1 MSNSIMIIG
10 TGPAI
15 GRAVA
20 KKFGKAGWSIVLT
33 ARNSDRLAGE
43 VAALSA
49 EGVTV
54 HAVPADA
61 TDPVALRAAIA
72 EGDRLSG
79 GLTVVHF
86 NAAVVR
92 KQDLFSMTDAD
103 VTSDLAI
110 NVAAGLHT
118 IRAAVGLFSNRGGI
132 ILVTGGGI
140 ATKPSADVASLG
152 VGKAAM
158 RNIVE
163 ALAKPL
169 AERDIHIATATIRV
183 TVLPDS
189 PESVGVADTIWE
201 LATNPAAAWELEY
214 PVA

>member
-1 MSNSIMIIG
+1 MSKSIMIIG
-10 TGPAI
+10 AGPAI
-15 GRAVA
+15 ARGVA
-20 KKFGKAGWSIVLT
+20 EKFGKAGWSVVLT
-33 ARNSDRLAGE
+33 ARNPERLADE
-43 VAALSA
+43 AAALSA
-49 EGVTV
+49 KGITV

-72 EGDRLSG
+72 KGDALAG

-92 KQDLFSMTDAD
+92 MQDLFSMTDAE

-110 NVAAGLHT
+110 NVAAGLRT
-118 IRAAVGLFSNRGGI
+118 IRAAVDLFNDRGGT

-140 ATKPSADVASLG
+140 ATHPNANAASLG

-158 RNIVE
+158 RNVVE

-169 AERDIHIATATIRV
+169 AQRGIRIALATVRAK
-183 TVLPDS
+183 VLPGS
-189 PESVGVADTIWE
+189 RESAGVAETMWE
-201 LATNPAAAWELEY
+201 LATDPAGPWELDY
-214 PVA
+214 RSV

>member
-1 MSNSIMIIG
+1 
-10 TGPAI
+10 
-15 GRAVA
+15 
-20 KKFGKAGWSIVLT
+20 VLT